1 MDAGCSPRKSERT
14 AITKWASAT
23 SILVSLIL
31 RARWRITPLM
41 PPAEPNSPAVN
52 DRGREEDSAG
62 DQEAP
67 KLLVE
72 TGVEMLALAG
82 ERDEA
87 E

>member
-1 MDAGCSPRKSERT
+1 
-14 AITKWASAT
+14 
-23 SILVSLIL
+23 
-31 RARWRITPLM
+31 M

-52 DRGREEDSAG
+52 DRGRDEDSAG

-72 TGVEMLALAG
+72 TGVEMLALVG